1 MNKKIKILLAVVLF
15 AMILLFT
22 TNVNAGSMNQLKG
35 YFDVTQEGDV
45 TVYKLKENAALDII
59 VGIEDDPYNGSPLTP
74 KPENVVID
82 LAGHKLTNYT
92 TGCEVIQVYNGS
104 TLTIKDSSERKTGE
118 ITQKS
123 GTTQVLIRNNGTLN
137 IEGGKFSTIGE
148 NSQGG
153 VIENSGNLTI
163 NGGDFKLEATNSK
176 ISTINNN
183 TNGTVT
189 INGGTFS
196 TKSDHSVISN
206 AGKLTLKGGEV
217 STEFTNPT
225 NWLVDNMGDLTVTG
239 DTKITKGASTSA
251 AIGNLPKYSNAKI
264 TVSGGKLE
272 SESDL
277 IRNYEG
283 NVEISGGELTT
294 TGSGNVVVNSSG
306 NLTITGGTLTAQKAD
321 NAVYVGSNST
331 VSILGGK
338 IEAPKGSVYV
348 EDPETTEIEVAKNV
362 GTLETKEVE
371 GYGVFTTK
379 DGKEI
384 TGKYEDITFKVKV
397 DEKEVSSIELIEGSK
412 ATLNLT
418 AVLGDSQIELAD
430 SVLAEVEDTQ
440 FATYTDGE
448 LTALKVGETKL
459 VLKLGEVSSNI
470 NIIVVAS
477 ATEQPNQ
484 PEQTEQP
491 EEQEQPDD
499 PNQQE
504 EQEQPEES
512 DQQEEQDQPEED
524 QPEEEQQ
531 EEQEQPDEKNNDDNV
546 NTPSTGDYIIP
557 VAIILVF
564 VVAANVIYF
573 IRKKQK

>member
-74 KPENVVID
+74 KAENVVID

-104 TLTIKDSSERKTGE
+104 TLTIKDSSEGKTGE

-123 GTTQVLIRNNGTLN
+123 GTTEQVLIRNNGTLN
-137 IEGGKFSTIGE
+137 IENGKFSTIGE
-148 NSQGG
+148 NTKGG
-153 VIENSGNLTI
+153 VIENSGSLTI

-183 TNGTVT
+183 TKGTVT
-189 INGGTFS
+189 IKGGTFS

-206 AGKLTLKGGEV
+206 AGKLTLNGGEV

-251 AIGNLPKYSNAKI
+251 AIGNLPNYKDAKI

-294 TGSGNVVVNSSG
+294 NGNGNVVVNSSG
-306 NLTITGGTLTAQKAD
+306 NLTITGGNLTAKKAD
-321 NAVYVGSNST
+321 NAVYVGSNSK
-331 VSILGGK
+331 VSIIGGK

-412 ATLNLT
+412 ANLNLI

-430 SVLAEVEDTQ
+430 SVLAEVEDAQ
-440 FATYTDGE
+440 FATFTNGE

-459 VLKLGEVSSNI
+459 VLKLGEVSSII
-470 NIIVVAS
+470 NVIVVA
-477 ATEQPNQ
+477 TTPEQPEQPNK
-484 PEQTEQP
+484 P
-491 EEQEQPDD
+491 EEQEQPEE
-499 PNQQE
+499 PEQQE
-504 EQEQPEES
+504 EQEQPEE
-512 DQQEEQDQPEED
+512 E
-524 QPEEEQQ
+524 
-531 EEQEQPDEKNNDDNV
+531 NNDDNI

-564 VVAANVIYF
+564 VVVANVVYF